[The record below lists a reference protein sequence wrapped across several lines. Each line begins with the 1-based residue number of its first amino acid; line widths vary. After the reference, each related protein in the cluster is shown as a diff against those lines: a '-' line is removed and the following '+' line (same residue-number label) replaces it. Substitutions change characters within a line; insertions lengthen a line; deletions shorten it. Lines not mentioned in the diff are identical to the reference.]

1 MDAERVT
8 VTVGGQSVDLSQ
20 DEVDLICDRLVEA
33 TLAAQRLRTRFTFGR
48 RSGHVVI
55 KENDQREQLASV
67 LDAIEAE
74 RPGDHSTV
82 LQRLHEIA
90 RTPLTL
96 PAIEDPVERS
106 A

>member
-1 MDAERVT
+1 M
-8 VTVGGQSVDLSQ
+8 
-20 DEVDLICDRLVEA
+20 
-33 TLAAQRLRTRFTFGR
+33 
-48 RSGHVVI
+48 I